1 MCNQCGDTGH
11 VGLGRRGLLGTLSAG
26 LFAGGLFAQPASA
39 QPAGAKPVSVQPAR
53 ITADAALKRL
63 MDGHKAYMANKA
75 SVSGYGA
82 GRAARAGGQTPI
94 AMFLSCADSRVLPE
108 LIFNQGPGDIFVC
121 RVAGNVGNEYD
132 LASLEFGAAVLEI
145 PLLVVLGHSGCGAVD
160 AAIKVHRDGAKLPGH
175 LPGLI
180 DKIVPAVKIAEAGNP
195 KDLVAASIT
204 ENVRHTMRTLSTSQP
219 LLGPKVTSGAL
230 KVVGAVYDV
239 GTGKISM
246 V

>member
-1 MCNQCGDTGH
+1 MCNQCGDSSH
-11 VGLGRRGLLGTLSAG
+11 VGLGRRGLMGAVSAG
-26 LFAGGLFAQPASA
+26 LVAGGLLARPAVA
-39 QPAGAKPVSVQPAR
+39 ATTR

-63 MDGHKAYMANKA
+63 MDGHKAYLANKA

-82 GRAARAGGQTPI
+82 GRAGRAGGQTPI

-121 RVAGNVGNEYD
+121 RVAGNVSNEYD
-132 LASLEFGAAVLEI
+132 IASIEYGAAVLEI

-180 DKIVPAVKIAEAGNP
+180 DMILPSVKAAEATNP
-195 KDLVAASIT
+195 KNLLAAATT
-204 ENVRHTMRTLSTSQP
+204 ENVRHTARNIAASQP
-219 LLGPKVTSGAL
+219 VLAAKVQSGAL

-239 GTGKISM
+239 GSGKITM

>member
-1 MCNQCGDTGH
+1 MCNQCGDSSH
-11 VGLGRRGLLGTLSAG
+11 VRLGRRGLMGAFSAG
-26 LFAGGLFAQPASA
+26 LLAGGLLARPAVAAS
-39 QPAGAKPVSVQPAR
+39 PR

-63 MDGHKAYMANKA
+63 MDGHKAYLADKA

-82 GRAARAGGQTPI
+82 GRAGRAGGQTPI

-121 RVAGNVGNEYD
+121 RVAGNVSNEYD
-132 LASLEFGAAVLEI
+132 IASIEYGAAVLEI

-180 DKIVPAVKIAEAGNP
+180 DMIVPAVKAAEATNP
-195 KDLVAASIT
+195 KNLLAASIT
-204 ENVRHTMRTLSTSQP
+204 ENVRATVRNLSSSQP
-219 LLGPKVTSGAL
+219 LLAPKAQSGAL

-239 GTGKISM
+239 GSGKITM

>member
-94 AMFLSCADSRVLPE
+94 AMFLSCADSRVLPAE
-108 LIFNQGPGDIFVC
+108 KSRLSAMIFLSPA
-121 RVAGNVGNEYD
+121 RP
-132 LASLEFGAAVLEI
+132 ASA
-145 PLLVVLGHSGCGAVD
+145 PLRRQAPATLFCSNPTRLVRS
-160 AAIKVHRDGAKLPGH
+160 AKP
-175 LPGLI
+175 
-180 DKIVPAVKIAEAGNP
+180 
-195 KDLVAASIT
+195 
-204 ENVRHTMRTLSTSQP
+204 VRR
-219 LLGPKVTSGAL
+219 
-230 KVVGAVYDV
+230 
-239 GTGKISM
+239 
-246 V
+246 